1 MSAFVLKLILNGI
14 NKFENVFKSRF
25 ILLLQLPV
33 MFYLLNLD
41 LYVECNLRTVNFLI
55 LQFLFTFY
63 NDEQK
68 KVTTANSFQS
78 LNF

>member
-41 LYVECNLRTVNFLI
+41 LYVECNLRTVNCLV
-55 LQFLFTFY
+55 FTI
-63 NDEQK
+63 
-68 KVTTANSFQS
+68 SIH
-78 LNF
+78 LL

>member
-41 LYVECNLRTVNFLI
+41 LYVECNLRTVNCLI